1 MSELKNKTTTELK
14 VLQDKI
20 KMELDNRVDEV
31 EIPVIKM
38 ISHDDTEYFDF
49 DSIGENTQYL
59 NEQMKLAIKDK
70 NRIFS
75 LKIAMIPESDYKDMK
90 ENGEI

>member
-49 DSIGENTQYL
+49 DSIGENARYL